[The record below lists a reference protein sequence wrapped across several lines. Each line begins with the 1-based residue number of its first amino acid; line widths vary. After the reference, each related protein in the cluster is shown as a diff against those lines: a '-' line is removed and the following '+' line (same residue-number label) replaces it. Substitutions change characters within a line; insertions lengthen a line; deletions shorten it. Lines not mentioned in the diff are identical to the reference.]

1 MTAPLEPGFGLR
13 FDQFHERPGLEAVDA
28 AFLTFVA
35 DHDSALA
42 SRLLEAR
49 ERAALADQVA
59 PAPGSAAEDR
69 REEAALL
76 FALAPPFEVFIA
88 QLFGIDEALEALRE
102 RQAALEPLVW
112 AKWKFVKRQALLTI
126 APESLRDFDPAAAA
140 ATLGPSFG
148 FKADGGFDELVF
160 ARRLQALGA
169 GRKRRRGDPP
179 PDPEVEPLLE
189 QARRYAAWA
198 AGTDAGRRHHRAPGR
213 EATIFRQPQPIV
225 AEALIDDLETVAL
238 PQAPEV
244 AARCRDAP
252 SGRERLGAAGRAPF
266 DLTDRGPTLAL
277 ANDEVHYCLYCH
289 ENEGDTCSR
298 GIIARP
304 DRAPAAAGPGAPQ
317 PLRFVRSVQ
326 DVLLAGCPLEERIS
340 EFQWLKA
347 RQLPL
352 AALAVIVIDNPMV
365 AGTGHRI
372 CNDCMKACVF
382 QTQTPVDIPAAESR
396 TLRDVLELPWGVEI
410 YSLLTR
416 WNPMKLRRWLPEPDS
431 GYEVLVAGLGPA
443 GYTLA
448 HHLLNAGHRVLAI
461 DALKIE
467 PLPPTLVGAD
477 PEPVRDIALLE
488 QPLSDRAAGGFGGV
502 AEYGITVRW
511 DKNNLTLIRLL
522 LERRCRFRH
531 VGGTRFGSQLGT
543 RDAFAAGFDHIAL
556 CLGAGS
562 PRTLTIENGLADGV
576 RTASDFLMA
585 LQLTGAAR
593 ADSLANLQVRLPV
606 VVVGG
611 GLTAVDTATEAL
623 AYYAT
628 QVEKFLVRHETLEA
642 AGVVPAW
649 EASPDG
655 EDREIALEFI
665 AHARALRAERARA
678 SAVGETARV
687 LDLLQSWGGST
698 IVYRRRLID
707 SPAYRLNHEELQ
719 RALGEGIRFVE
730 LRAPRR
736 FEVDASGAVTA
747 VDLAAVD
754 SAPVDPDPVD
764 SAPVDSQSLDPA
776 ATGGKAL
783 PDASGRVS
791 RLAARTIFVAAGTA
805 PNTVLAD
812 EEPDTYLRATGQR
825 GFVTRDRD
833 GHPVAVAD
841 GDPKPSAVEVFVHR
855 EPDGRLVSALGDLH
869 PSYAGNVVKAMASAR
884 QAAVVIDSALRRRQ
898 PTGRD
903 AAATLGPGLVATVR
917 AVRPLARRVH
927 EVVVAA
933 PLAARRFAPGSFY
946 RLQNVERLGGQPAM
960 EGLALTG
967 ASVDRDAGTV
977 SLIVLEIGASSRL
990 SRELR
995 PAQSVVLMG
1004 PVGKPTEIRGG
1015 ETVLLVGGGLGN
1027 AVLFSIGAAF
1037 REQGS
1042 RVLYIAGYRDRAD
1055 LFLPEAIEAA
1065 ADTVI
1070 WCCESTPTIE
1080 ARRPHDRTIVG
1091 TVIDGLRHW
1100 ADERITKASADVAQ
1114 APGNGGTGREVVPA
1128 AVDRLIAIGSDRM
1141 MAAVAEAHA
1150 DWLGGRLAAGHVAL
1164 ASVNSPMQC
1173 MMKGVCGQC
1182 VQRLRDPRTGAERH
1196 VFTCAAQDHP
1206 LAEID
1211 FGCLAA
1217 RLRQNGLQEKVTFQC
1232 IESGVRNLRG
1242 LII

>member
-1 MTAPLEPGFGLR
+1 MTAPFKPGFGLR
-13 FDQFHERPGLEAVDA
+13 FDQFHERAGLEAVDA
-28 AFLTFVA
+28 AFVTFLA
-35 DHDSALA
+35 ARDPALA
-42 SRLLEAR
+42 RRLVEAR
-49 ERAALADQVA
+49 AHATNLSGRGATA
-59 PAPGSAAEDR
+59 PAAENR
-69 REEAALL
+69 REEATLL
-76 FALAPPFEVFIA
+76 FALAPPFEAFIA

-126 APESLRDFDPAAAA
+126 APESLQDVDPAAAA
-140 ATLGPSFG
+140 AELGPSFG
-148 FKADGGFDELVF
+148 FGADGTFDELAF

-179 PDPEVEPLLE
+179 PDPAVEPLLE

-198 AGTDAGRRHHRAPGR
+198 AGTSAGRRHHRVPGR
-213 EATIFRQPQPIV
+213 EATIFRLPQPVV
-225 AEALIDDLETVAL
+225 AEALIDDLGTVA
-238 PQAPEV
+238 PAQAPEV
-244 AARCRDAP
+244 AARCRDEPA
-252 SGRERLGAAGRAPF
+252 GRERLGAAGRAPF
-266 DLTDRGPTLAL
+266 DLTDRGPSLAL

-289 ENEGDTCSR
+289 ETEGDTCSR
-298 GIIARP
+298 GIVAAP
-304 DRAPAAAGPGAPQ
+304 DRAPAAVGPGAPQ
-317 PLRFVRSVQ
+317 PLRFVRSVH
-326 DVLLAGCPLEERIS
+326 DVVLAGCPLEQRIS

-347 RQLPL
+347 HQLPV
-352 AALAVIVIDNPMV
+352 AALAVIAIDNPMV

-382 QTQTPVDIPAAESR
+382 QTQTPVDTPAAESR

-416 WNPMKLRRWLPEPDS
+416 WNPMKFQRWLPEPDS
-431 GYEVLVAGLGPA
+431 GYEVLVVGLGPA

-448 HHLLNAGHRVLAI
+448 HHLLNAGHRVLAV

-467 PLPPTLVGAD
+467 PLPPFLVVAD
-477 PEPVRDIALLE
+477 PDPVRDIALLE
-488 QPLSDRAAGGFGGV
+488 QPLSDRIAGGFGGV

-522 LERRCRFRH
+522 LERRRQFRH

-543 RDAFAAGFDHIAL
+543 REAFAAGFDHIAL

-562 PRTLTIENGLADGV
+562 PRTLAIENGLADGV

-593 ADSLANLQVRLPV
+593 AESLANLQVRLPV

-611 GLTAVDTATEAL
+611 GLTAVDTATESL

-628 QVEKFLVRHETLEA
+628 QVEKFLVRHDALEA

-649 EASPDG
+649 QESANG
-655 EDREIALEFI
+655 QDRVIALEFI
-665 AHARALRAERARA
+665 EHARALRAERARA
-678 SAVGETARV
+678 DAAGETARV
-687 LDLLQSWGGST
+687 LDLLQSWGGAT

-707 SPAYRLNHEELQ
+707 SPAYRLSHEELQ

-736 FEVDASGAVTA
+736 FEVDAAGAVAA
-747 VDLAAVD
+747 VELAAVD
-754 SAPVDPDPVD
+754 
-764 SAPVDSQSLDPA
+764 PA
-776 ATGGKAL
+776 ATRGR
-783 PDASGRVS
+783 PSRVDADRVV
-791 RLAARTIFVAAGTA
+791 RLAARTVFVAAGTA

-812 EEPDTYLRATGQR
+812 EEPDSYRRATGQR
-825 GFVTRDRD
+825 GFVTRDHD

-855 EPDGRLVSALGDLH
+855 APDGRLVSALGDLH

-884 QAAVVIDSALRRRQ
+884 QAAVVIDAALRRR
-898 PTGRD
+898 PPAGRN
-903 AAATLGPGLVATVR
+903 AAATLGPGLAATVR

-927 EVVVAA
+927 EIVVAA

-946 RLQNVERLGGQPAM
+946 RLQNIERLGGQPAM

-977 SLIVLEIGASSRL
+977 SLIVLEIGVSSRL
-990 SRELR
+990 SRALR
-995 PAQSVVLMG
+995 PGQPVILMG

-1037 REQGS
+1037 RDQGS
-1042 RVLYIAGYRDRAD
+1042 RVLYIAGYRDQAD
-1055 LFLPEAIEAA
+1055 LFLAEAIESA
-1065 ADTVI
+1065 ADAVI
-1070 WCCESTPTIE
+1070 WCCESTPAIE
-1080 ARRPHDRTIVG
+1080 PRRPQDRTVLG
-1091 TVIDGLRHW
+1091 TVVDGLRDW
-1100 ADERITKASADVAQ
+1100 VSESLTQ
-1114 APGNGGTGREVVPA
+1114 GPA
-1128 AVDRLIAIGSDRM
+1128 AVAAASGSRVAGCQVDPAAVCRVIVIGSDRM
-1141 MAAVAEAHA
+1141 MSAVAQAHA
-1150 DWLGGRLAAGHVAL
+1150 DWLGQHLGTGHIAL

-1182 VQRLRDPRTGAERH
+1182 VQRLRDPSTGAERH
-1196 VFTCAAQDHP
+1196 VFTCAAQDQP

-1211 FGCLAA
+1211 FACLAA
-1217 RLRQNGLQEKVTFQC
+1217 RLQQNELQEKVTFQWL
-1232 IESGVRNLRG
+1232 ESGSASCEDR
-1242 LII
+1242 